1 MIFYLSSASLLE
13 SSFSLF
19 DGPAGGATDEADV
32 GPLLEGD
39 GVAGAGEWSS
49 GSLKSWEG
57 FRADGLPI
65 RSVMSM
71 PPSART

>member
-1 MIFYLSSASLLE
+1 VIIDSKLVFILLTQKIHMIFYLSSASLLE

-49 GSLKSWEG
+49 GSLKS
-57 FRADGLPI
+57 
-65 RSVMSM
+65 
-71 PPSART
+71 

>member
-1 MIFYLSSASLLE
+1 VIIDNILVFILLDSYDFYLSSASLLE

-39 GVAGAGEWSS
+39 GVAGAGGWSS
-49 GSLKSWEG
+49 GSLKS
-57 FRADGLPI
+57 
-65 RSVMSM
+65 
-71 PPSART
+71 